1 MVVPYWFKVKWLTP
15 LLDWLKEHATYLEA
29 SQVLLNCLL
38 IKQKSLCCDI
48 VQWKQN
54 KIFGYRFS

>member
-1 MVVPYWFKVKWLTP
+1 MDAPYWFRVKWLTP
-15 LLDWLKEHATYLEA
+15 PSDWLKEHATYLEA
-29 SQVLLNCLL
+29 SQVLLNWLL

-54 KIFGYRFS
+54 KIFGY